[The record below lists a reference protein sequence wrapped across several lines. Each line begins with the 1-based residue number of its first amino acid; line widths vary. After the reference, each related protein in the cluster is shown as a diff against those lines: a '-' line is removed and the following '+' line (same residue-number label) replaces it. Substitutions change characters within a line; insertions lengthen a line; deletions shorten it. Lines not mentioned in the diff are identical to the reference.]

1 MRFKKGSCLIFEHEP
16 GWSFLSQEKITQQH
30 CWLLRLNDVC
40 TLRIHLR
47 DRGGDVGRI
56 EDGICNQANIVAQR
70 VVALT
75 AEIAG
80 ARALMAV

>member
-1 MRFKKGSCLIFEHEP
+1 M
-16 GWSFLSQEKITQQH
+16 
-30 CWLLRLNDVC
+30 RLNDVC